1 MAGMNGVDRQQL
13 LGALVLLVMAL
24 FVSGGMPFAARRRR
38 HLRLAAIAGFLLAAA
53 LALAESV
60 VWWTGQGR

>member
-1 MAGMNGVDRQQL
+1 MNGVDRQQM

-24 FVSGGMPFAARRRR
+24 FVSGGLPLAVRWRR
-38 HLRLAAIAGFLLAAA
+38 HLRLAAIAGVVLAAV

-60 VWWTGQGR
+60 IWWTGQDR